1 MTRVKNLVDG
11 PTELDRVWGHRAD
24 YYRLFMADF
33 SKALSNLDPVLV
45 ELCRLRVAQMV
56 ESTFDLSVRYSPA
69 IDAGLSEEKISA
81 LADYPTSSAFSDRER
96 TALEFTEQWVIQS
109 SSITDEDVQRLLTV
123 LSAEE
128 FIYFCK
134 ALSVMDQFARANAIF
149 GVKPNDAVPQTMP
162 DFATLQTATG

>member
-11 PTELDRVWGHRAD
+11 PTELDRVWGLRDD
-24 YYRLFMADF
+24 YYRLFMADYR
-33 SKALSNLDPVLV
+33 KALSNLDPVLV

-56 ESTFDLSVRYSPA
+56 ESPFDLSVRYLPA
-69 IDAGLSEEKISA
+69 IDAGLSEQKISV
-81 LADYPTSSAFSDRER
+81 LGDYPTSPHFTDRER

-109 SSITDEDVQRLLTV
+109 SSIADENVQRLLTV
-123 LSAEE
+123 LSPEE

-149 GVKPNDAVPQTMP
+149 AIEPNDAVPETMP
-162 DFATLQTATG
+162 DFALVLTAAV

>member
-11 PTELDRVWGHRAD
+11 PTELDRVWGLRDD
-24 YYRLFMADF
+24 YYRLFMADYRK
-33 SKALSNLDPVLV
+33 SLSNLDPVLV

-56 ESTFDLSVRYSPA
+56 ESLFDLSVRYSPPSMPA
-69 IDAGLSEEKISA
+69 YRKRRSA
-81 LADYPTSSAFSDRER
+81 ALEDYPTSPLFTDRER
-96 TALEFTEQWVIQS
+96 MALEFTEQWVIQS

-123 LSAEE
+123 LTPEE

-149 GVKPNDAVPQTMP
+149 ADRAERSGASDHARLSARI
-162 DFATLQTATG
+162 DRIA